1 MPTTSESRLIAASP
15 AAVWAT
21 ITDLEAAARWNQA
34 WQRVE
39 YLSSQREG
47 VDTAFRAHTEDGLA
61 HDFSISEWEPPEHVT
76 FAPLPRRE
84 PQEKRYLITLE
95 SQSFL
100 LEPVSDDHTN
110 VTLSATA
117 AGHGLRGWL
126 IARFFWPGYQ
136 RQGLAR
142 ALEALAELFEP
153 TEGSEESEAEGPA
166 NR

>member
-1 MPTTSESRLIAASP
+1 MPTTSESRLIAAP
-15 AAVWAT
+15 RAEVWAA
-21 ITDLEAAARWNQA
+21 ITNLEAAARWNRV

-47 VDTAFRAHTEDGLA
+47 AGTTFRAHTEDGLA
-61 HDFSISEWEPPEHVT
+61 HDFRITAWDAPEHVA
-76 FAPLPRRE
+76 FAPLEEE
-84 PQEKRYLITLE
+84 PEEKRYLITLE

-100 LEPVSDDHTN
+100 LEVVGDDQTS

-126 IARFFWPGYQ
+126 AARFLWPGYQ

-142 ALEALAELFEP
+142 ALDALQALFEP
-153 TEGSEESEAEGPA
+153 SAEEGAPVEE
-166 NR
+166 R